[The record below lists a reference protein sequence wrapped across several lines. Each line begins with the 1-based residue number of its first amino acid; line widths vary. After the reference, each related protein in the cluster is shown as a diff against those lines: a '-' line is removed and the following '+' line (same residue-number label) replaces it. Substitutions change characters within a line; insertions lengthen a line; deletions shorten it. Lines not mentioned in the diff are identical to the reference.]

1 MAAIKAEI
9 INGLSKLTFGHLIYI
24 LTLIRELLKE

>member
-9 INGLSKLTFGHLIYI
+9 IEGLSKLTPRHLIYI
-24 LTLIRELLKE
+24 LTLIKELLKE